1 MAFITAKKHQQVA
14 RFNTTLLASA
24 FALALP
30 ATSVAEQQ
38 NSGAASQQDTQL
50 DAVVVTADTIDA
62 KYKVEKVSS
71 TKQTQALVNTPQT
84 LVVVKKELFQQQ
96 AATTLSDTL
105 RNTPGITMLMG
116 ENGNTATGDSI
127 FMRGFD
133 TQGSIF
139 VDSIRDLGT
148 ISRDTFN
155 TEQVEIAKGPAG
167 ADNGRGTSSGYINL
181 ASKQASLDEFT
192 TGNLVLGSGSHKR
205 STLDMNRQLSDSSA
219 LRVNLLAQDSGVAD
233 RDEVEDNRVG
243 IATSLA
249 LGLGTATRTYL
260 NLFHLE
266 QNNLPDGG
274 LTTAGLEGY
283 YNAAFDADPST
294 AFPNGGPN
302 TGKALP
308 RVDTSNF
315 YGSTNDFDDVKATMV
330 TAKFEHDLSDT
341 TTIRNTSRFGQSTQD
356 YLLTGVNAITTTTGT
371 GVGAVAIPDPANW
384 TIARSRQ
391 GKDQQNQILTNQTQ
405 LNTSLE
411 LAGLTHDIS
420 SGIEFIYE
428 SQRNKILALPTGTT
442 QVAANLYNPSTE
454 DPFVNPVHTG
464 ASTDGSTLTSG
475 LYLLDTI
482 HLNDQWQL
490 NASARLDHYKTK
502 TDTVTIQGT
511 STPQTIPVGT
521 RLGASVDASD
531 NLTSYKLGALYK
543 PAANG
548 SLYLSYA
555 TSQLPPGG
563 ANFTLSAAA
572 NNINNPN
579 LDPQKGTNLE
589 FGTKWDLLDNKLA
602 VTAAVFESTN
612 ENEIATEPDGTAS
625 QVGERQVRGIELG
638 MVGAITSAWHIS
650 AGAAYIDS
658 EITRGNRAGNSP
670 TDGGVIQWTPEVTF
684 TLWNTYEL
692 PMGLTLGGGVRYVDT
707 VVRSSS
713 TTLNLAKTAVVEMPD
728 YWVVDAMASYPLTPY
743 VDLQLNVYNLLDEE
757 YIAKLNNGGSRYFA
771 GTPRSFRLGVNVQF

>member
-30 ATSVAEQQ
+30 ATATADQQ
-38 NSGAASQQDTQL
+38 DAASKNDTQL
-50 DAVVVTADTIDA
+50 DAVVVTADAVEA
-62 KYKVEKVSS
+62 KYKAEKASS
-71 TKQTQALVNTPQT
+71 TKLTQPLVNTPQT

-139 VDSIRDLGT
+139 VDGIRDLGT

-167 ADNGRGTSSGYINL
+167 ADNGRGSSSGYINL
-181 ASKQASLDEFT
+181 SSKQATQEEFT
-192 TGNLVLGSGSHKR
+192 TGNLTLGSGSHKR
-205 STLDMNRQLSDSSA
+205 ATVDLNRPLSDTAA
-219 LRVNLLAQDSGVAD
+219 LRVNLLAQDSGVVD
-233 RDEVEDNRVG
+233 RDEVEDNKTG

-249 LGLGTATRTYL
+249 LGLGTTTRTYL
-260 NLFHLE
+260 NLFHL
-266 QNNLPDGG
+266 QQRNLPDGG
-274 LTTAGLEGY
+274 IPTVGLEGY

-294 AFPNGGPN
+294 NFPNGGPN
-302 TGKALP
+302 AGKTLAP
-308 RVDTSNF
+308 VDSSNF
-315 YGSTNDFDDVKATMV
+315 YGSTNDFDDVDATMV
-330 TAKFEHDLSDT
+330 TAKIEHDLSDK
-341 TTIRNTSRFGQSTQD
+341 TTIRNTSRFGQSSQD

-371 GVGAVAIPDPANW
+371 GADAVAIADPANW

-405 LNTSLE
+405 LNSSVE
-411 LAGLTHDIS
+411 VAGLTHDIS

-428 SQRNKILALPTGTT
+428 SQRNNTLALPTGTT
-442 QVAANLYNPSTE
+442 QLAANLYNPST
-454 DPFVNPVHTG
+454 DDVFVNPVRTG

-475 LYLLDTI
+475 IYVLDTI
-482 HLNDQWQL
+482 HLNEQWQF
-490 NASARLDHYKTK
+490 NASARFEHYKTE
-502 TDTVTIQGT
+502 TDTVTIQGAA
-511 STPQTIPVGT
+511 TPQIIPVGT
-521 RLGASVDASD
+521 KLGSSVEASD
-531 NLTSYKLGALYK
+531 NLASYKLGALYK
-543 PAANG
+543 PASNG
-548 SLYLSYA
+548 SVYLSYA

-563 ANFTLSAAA
+563 SNFTLSETAG
-572 NNINNPN
+572 NINNPN

-589 FGTKWDLLDNKLA
+589 LGTKWDLLNEKLA
-602 VTAAVFESTN
+602 LTAAVFKSTN
-612 ENEIATEPDGTAS
+612 ENEIATDPDGTAV
-625 QVGERQVRGIELG
+625 QVGEREVQGVELG
-638 MVGAITSAWHIS
+638 LVGAITSAWQIS
-650 AGAAYIDS
+650 AGAAYMDS
-658 EITRGNRAGNSP
+658 EITRGNRSGTNL

-707 VVRSSS
+707 VSRSSS
-713 TTLNLAKTAVVEMPD
+713 TILNLAKTSVVEVPE
-728 YWVVDAMASYPLTPY
+728 YWVVDAMASYPVTPY
-743 VDLQLNVYNLLDEE
+743 VDVQLNVYNLLDEE
-757 YIAKLNNGGSRYFA
+757 YMSALNNGGSRYYL

>member
-30 ATSVAEQQ
+30 ATAAAGQQ
-38 NSGAASQQDTQL
+38 DAASKNDTEL
-50 DAVVVTADTIDA
+50 DAVVVTADAVEA
-62 KYKVEKVSS
+62 KYKAEKASS
-71 TKQTQALVNTPQT
+71 TKLTQPLVNTPQT

-139 VDSIRDLGT
+139 VDGIRDLGT

-167 ADNGRGTSSGYINL
+167 ADNGRGSSSGYINL
-181 ASKQASLDEFT
+181 SSKQATQEEFT
-192 TGNLVLGSGSHKR
+192 TGNLTLGSGSHKR
-205 STLDMNRQLSDSSA
+205 ATVDLNRQLSDSSA
-219 LRVNLLAQDSGVAD
+219 IRVNLLKQDSGVVD
-233 RDEVEDNRVG
+233 RDEVEDNKTG

-260 NLFHLE
+260 NLFHVD

-274 LTTAGLEGY
+274 IPTVGLDGY
-283 YNAAFDADPST
+283 YNVAFDADPSST
-294 AFPNGGPN
+294 FPNGGPN
-302 TGKALP
+302 AGKTLAP
-308 RVDTSNF
+308 VDTSNF
-315 YGSTNDFDDVKATMV
+315 YGSKNDFDDVKATMV
-330 TAKFEHDLSDT
+330 TAKIEHDLSDK

-356 YLLTGVNAITTTTGT
+356 YLLTGVNAITTTTGS
-371 GVGAVAIPDPANW
+371 GAAAVPIADPANW
-384 TIARSRQ
+384 TISRSRQ

-405 LNTSLE
+405 LNTSVE
-411 LAGLTHDIS
+411 VAGLTHDIS

-428 SQRNKILALPTGTT
+428 SQRNNTLALPTGVT
-442 QVAANLYNPSTE
+442 QAAANLYNPST
-454 DPFVNPVHTG
+454 DDVFVNPVRTG

-475 LYLLDTI
+475 VYLLDTI
-482 HLNDQWQL
+482 HLNEQWQF
-490 NASARLDHYKTK
+490 NASARFEHYKTE
-502 TDTVTIQGT
+502 TDTVTIQGAA
-511 STPQTIPVGT
+511 TPQIIPVGT
-521 RLGASVDASD
+521 KLGSSVEASD
-531 NLTSYKLGALYK
+531 NLTSYKLGTLYK
-543 PAANG
+543 PASNG

-563 ANFTLSAAA
+563 ANFTLSETAG
-572 NNINNPN
+572 NINNPN
-579 LDPQKGTNLE
+579 LDPQKGSNLE
-589 FGTKWDLLDNKLA
+589 LGTKWDLLNEKLA
-602 VTAAVFESTN
+602 LTAAVFKSTN
-612 ENEIATEPDGTAS
+612 KNEIVTEADGTAV
-625 QVGERQVRGIELG
+625 QVGERKVQGVELG
-638 MVGAITSAWHIS
+638 LVGAITSAWQIS
-650 AGAAYIDS
+650 AGAAYMDS
-658 EITRGNRAGNSP
+658 EITRGNLSGRTI
-670 TDGGVIQWTPEVTF
+670 TDGGVIQWTPELTF
-684 TLWNTYEL
+684 TMWNSYEL
-692 PMGLTLGGGVRYVDT
+692 PMGLTLGAGVRYVDT

-713 TTLNLAKTAVVEMPD
+713 TDLNLAKTSVVEVPD

-743 VDLQLNVYNLLDEE
+743 VDVQLNVYNLLDEE
-757 YIAKLNNGGSRYFA
+757 YMSSLNNGGSRYYL

>member
-30 ATSVAEQQ
+30 ATAAAGQQ
-38 NSGAASQQDTQL
+38 DAASKNDTEL
-50 DAVVVTADTIDA
+50 DAVVVTADAVEA
-62 KYKVEKVSS
+62 KYKAEKASS
-71 TKQTQALVNTPQT
+71 TKLTQPLVNTPQT

-139 VDSIRDLGT
+139 VDGIRDLGT

-167 ADNGRGTSSGYINL
+167 ADNGRGSSSGYINL
-181 ASKQASLDEFT
+181 SSKQATQEEFT
-192 TGNLVLGSGSHKR
+192 TGNLTLGSGSHKR
-205 STLDMNRQLSDSSA
+205 ATVDLNRQLSDSSA
-219 LRVNLLAQDSGVAD
+219 IRVNLLKQDSGVVD
-233 RDEVEDNRVG
+233 RDEVEDNKTG

-260 NLFHLE
+260 NLFHVD

-274 LTTAGLEGY
+274 IPTVGLDGY
-283 YNAAFDADPST
+283 YNVAFDADPSST
-294 AFPNGGPN
+294 FPNGGPN
-302 TGKALP
+302 AGKTLAP
-308 RVDTSNF
+308 VDTSNF
-315 YGSTNDFDDVKATMV
+315 YGSKNDFDDVKATMV
-330 TAKFEHDLSDT
+330 TAKIEHDLSDK

-356 YLLTGVNAITTTTGT
+356 YLLTGVNAITTTTGS
-371 GVGAVAIPDPANW
+371 GAAAVPIADPANW
-384 TIARSRQ
+384 TISRSRQ

-405 LNTSLE
+405 LNTSVE
-411 LAGLTHDIS
+411 VAGLTHDIS

-428 SQRNKILALPTGTT
+428 SQRNNTLALPTGVT
-442 QVAANLYNPSTE
+442 QAAANLYNPST
-454 DPFVNPVHTG
+454 DDVFVNPVRTG

-475 LYLLDTI
+475 VYLLDTI
-482 HLNDQWQL
+482 HLNEQWQF
-490 NASARLDHYKTK
+490 NASARFEHYKTE
-502 TDTVTIQGT
+502 TDTVTIQGAA
-511 STPQTIPVGT
+511 TPQIIPVGT
-521 RLGASVDASD
+521 KLGSSVEASD

-543 PAANG
+543 PASNG

-563 ANFTLSAAA
+563 ANFTLSETAG
-572 NNINNPN
+572 NINNPN

-589 FGTKWDLLDNKLA
+589 LGTKWDLLNEKLA
-602 VTAAVFESTN
+602 LTAAVFKSTN
-612 ENEIATEPDGTAS
+612 KNEIVTEADGTAV
-625 QVGERQVRGIELG
+625 QVGERKVQGVELG
-638 MVGAITSAWHIS
+638 LVGAITSAWQIS
-650 AGAAYIDS
+650 AGAAYMDS
-658 EITRGNRAGNSP
+658 EITRGNLSGRTI
-670 TDGGVIQWTPEVTF
+670 TDGGVIQWTPELTF
-684 TLWNTYEL
+684 TLWNSYEL
-692 PMGLTLGGGVRYVDT
+692 PMGLTLGAGVRYVDT

-713 TTLNLAKTAVVEMPD
+713 TDLNLAKTSVVEVPD
-728 YWVVDAMASYPLTPY
+728 YWVVDAMASYPLMPY
-743 VDLQLNVYNLLDEE
+743 VDVQLNVYNLLDEE
-757 YIAKLNNGGSRYFA
+757 YMSSLNNGGSRYYL